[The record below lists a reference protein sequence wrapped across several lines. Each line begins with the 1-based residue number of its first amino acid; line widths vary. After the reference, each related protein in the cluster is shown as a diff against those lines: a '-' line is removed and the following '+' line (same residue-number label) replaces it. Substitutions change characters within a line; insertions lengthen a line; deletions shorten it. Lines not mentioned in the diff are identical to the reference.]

1 MRIFALMAL
10 LCTWGLATGGKGLA
24 PPEKSLH
31 FSLMDLDVKVHPLDC
46 QGPGEIRV
54 FVFLSTE
61 CPIANGN
68 IPTLNQLHRELG
80 RTGTA
85 KLFGVVSDPF
95 TTRGEAARHYRDYQ
109 TRFPILFDSSR
120 QLCEQFQPSHV
131 PEAFVV
137 DATGRLAYRGAIDN
151 AWEAV
156 GKRRQVVTSH
166 YLAEALERLR
176 TNQSPNPARTQPV
189 GCPVEYPPLDSP
201 ERVVTYHR
209 DIAPVLLFRCAE
221 CHREKG
227 TAFDLSGLEQAKL
240 QGKRIATTPC
250 KGPTAATR
258 QCTPFEKSLLQVWLD
273 RGMPPG
279 DTADSPGKAR

>member
-1 MRIFALMAL
+1 MDIFFGMVLC
-10 LCTWGLATGGKGLA
+10 CTWGWA
-24 PPEKSLH
+24 PGSAAMDPQEGNPP
-31 FSLMDLDVKVHPLDC
+31 FFLMDLDGKIHPLAC

-54 FVFLSTE
+54 FVFLATE

-68 IPTLNQLHRELG
+68 IPTLNQLHQELV
-80 RTGTA
+80 RKGTA

-95 TTRGEAARHYRDYQ
+95 TTRAEAARHYRDYS

-120 QLCEQFQPSHV
+120 QLCEQFRPSHV

-137 DATGRLAYRGAIDN
+137 DGRGRLAYRGAIDN
-151 AWEAV
+151 AWESV
-156 GKRRQVVTSH
+156 GKRRQVVTKR
-166 YLAEALERLR
+166 YLADALERLSAK
-176 TNQSPNPARTQPV
+176 QPPNPARTQPV
-189 GCPVEYPPLDSP
+189 GCPVEYPPVDGP
-201 ERVVTYHR
+201 QRVVTYHR

-227 TAFDLSGLEQAKL
+227 TAFDLSGLDPAKL

-250 KGPTAATR
+250 QGPPVATR
-258 QCTPFEKSLLQVWLD
+258 QCTPFEKKLLQGWLD

-279 DTADSPGKAR
+279 DAADSPGSVP